1 VEQVIG
7 KSDADTKE
15 AKDGHLE
22 ELDKRVVEE
31 AEKVQALIEKVTT
44 SETLIRADTPA
55 KEALDE
61 ANRIRRKFDESVK
74 RLAQYKAYQET
85 LKLPITDI
93 PEVEEFEQKFHL
105 RNRLWTIRHTFADQQ
120 KRWYYENFL
129 EQDAATICS
138 TVKERES
145 ELLKLKAKLGR
156 DVKDEVL
163 EAATADVKNV
173 SRHSNLIAAL
183 GNKSMQEKHW

>member
-1 VEQVIG
+1 M
-7 KSDADTKE
+7 KSEGDTRE
-15 AKDGHLE
+15 ARDGHLE

-85 LKLPITDI
+85 LKLPITEVT
-93 PEVEEFEQKFHL
+93 EVEEFEQKFFI
-105 RNRLWTIRHTFADQQ
+105 RNRLWTIRHTFADHQ
-120 KRWYYENFL
+120 KHWYHENFL
-129 EQDAATICS
+129 EQDASAIC
-138 TVKERES
+138 
-145 ELLKLKAKLGR
+145 
-156 DVKDEVL
+156 
-163 EAATADVKNV
+163 
-173 SRHSNLIAAL
+173 
-183 GNKSMQEKHW
+183 

>member
-7 KSDADTKE
+7 KSDADTIE
-15 AKDGHLE
+15 AIDGHLE

-85 LKLPITDI
+85 LQVPVTHI
-93 PEVEEFEQKFHL
+93 PEIDEFENKFGI
-105 RNRLWTIRHTFADQQ
+105 RSRLWAIRHTFADQQ
-120 KRWYYENFL
+120 KRWYHENFL
-129 EQDAATICS
+129 EQDA
-138 TVKERES
+138 V
-145 ELLKLKAKLGR
+145 
-156 DVKDEVL
+156 
-163 EAATADVKNV
+163 
-173 SRHSNLIAAL
+173 
-183 GNKSMQEKHW
+183 